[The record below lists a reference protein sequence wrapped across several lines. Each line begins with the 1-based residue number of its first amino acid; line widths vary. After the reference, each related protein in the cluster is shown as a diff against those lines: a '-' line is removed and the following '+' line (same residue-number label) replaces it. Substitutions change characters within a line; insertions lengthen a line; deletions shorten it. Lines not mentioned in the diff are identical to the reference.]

1 MNYAVIGG
9 LSFRIAAA
17 LICVTCIFYTA
28 VMRRSNK
35 KRLRSRLFLA
45 MLFIIFINCMT
56 GLVSTFVAP
65 SGLPFSVRLVITYI
79 CNFLYYLTHL
89 ALIPI
94 FCIYIIVVCE
104 VFHKL
109 SKTKILIF
117 LAPFLILELVVLTN
131 PITHFYFYYD
141 ENLFYGRGTGI
152 YIAYIVC
159 ISYVIFCVYLI
170 KRFWNTMNNLQKVAM
185 FYFMF
190 LATSATIIQMLFPAV
205 VCELMGEALGLMGLM
220 IMIER
225 DDYRLDYRT
234 NAYNKSALLHDM
246 NVYFGVKRDFYV
258 ICVRVI
264 NDELYRRIVGH
275 EGYDSLMAEIADF
288 LEKLDDR
295 YDSYRSSGGNFFL
308 VCPEATKEDIDAIL
322 LDIEDRFKKSFSAG
336 GGITNVK
343 IKVLCA
349 KCPEELSDA
358 SDILLLAEAELENI
372 DKMVLSGDDL
382 DFILKKISIERAI
395 TKGVTESSFKVMYQP
410 VYEKD
415 TCKIRSAEAF
425 LTLKE
430 LEALKISFQEF
441 MSVAENTG
449 FVTELE
455 FRMIDSVCKFISEG
469 LTHTVTNPC
478 NIVVHIMSVQ
488 VLTHELVKR
497 VKESLDKYGVDP
509 SFLVFDVS
517 DTIAMQAEDE
527 LEYII
532 DEFKKMGLPFVLATN
547 EAGFLG
553 LDSRIVAK
561 FDGVSINIR
570 KHYESIHQG
579 QDDIILKNRTTM
591 IGQLGMIM
599 ILSGIDSKE
608 LYEKAG
614 KVTANY
620 LVGTYLAGLCS
631 KNELQNKFWHEDTFT
646 GNGNY

>member
-1 MNYAVIGG
+1 MNYDVIGG

-45 MLFIIFINCMT
+45 MLSIIFINCLT
-56 GLVSTFVAP
+56 GLIAIFVTH
-65 SGLPFSVRLVITYI
+65 SDLPFTVRLVITYS

-89 ALIPI
+89 ALIPV

-109 SKTKILIF
+109 SRTRIIIF
-117 LAPFLILELVVLTN
+117 LAPFLILELVILTN
-131 PITHFYFYYD
+131 PITHFYFQYD
-141 ENLFYGRGTGI
+141 ENLFFARGTGL
-152 YIAYIVC
+152 YIAYLVC
-159 ISYVIFCVYLI
+159 ISYVLFCVYLI
-170 KRFWNTMNNLQKVAM
+170 KSFWNTMNNLQKVAM

-205 VCELMGEALGLMGLM
+205 VCELLGEALGLMGLM

-234 NAYNKSALLHDM
+234 NAYNKTALLYDM
-246 NVYFGVKRDFYV
+246 NVYLGVKRDFYV

-264 NDELYRRIVGH
+264 NDELYRRVVGH

-295 YDSYRSSGGNFFL
+295 YDAYRSNGGNFFL
-308 VCPEATKEDIDAIL
+308 VCPEATKEAVDAIL
-322 LDIEDRFKKSFSAG
+322 LNIEDRFKKSFSAG

-358 SDILLLAEAELENI
+358 SDVLLLAEAELENI
-372 DKMVLSGDDL
+372 DKMVLLGDDL
-382 DFILKKISIERAI
+382 DFILRKISIERAI
-395 TKGVTESSFKVMYQP
+395 TKGVAESSFKVMYQP
-410 VYEKD
+410 VYEKSSR
-415 TCKIRSAEAF
+415 KIASAEAF
-425 LTLKE
+425 LVLKE
-430 LEALKISFQEF
+430 LEALKVSFAEF

-469 LTHTVTNPC
+469 LARTVTNPC
-478 NIVVHIMSVQ
+478 NIVIHIMSVQ
-488 VLTHELVKR
+488 VLSHELVKR
-497 VKESLDKYGVDP
+497 VRESLDKYGVDP
-509 SFLVFDVS
+509 KFLVFDVS
-517 DTIAMQAEDE
+517 DTIAMQAEEE
-527 LEYII
+527 LEYVL
-532 DEFKKMGLPFVLATN
+532 DEFKKLGLPFVLATYD
-547 EAGFLG
+547 AGLLG

-561 FDGVSINIR
+561 FDGVSINVK

-579 QDDIILKNRTTM
+579 QEDIILKNRTTM

-599 ILSGIDSKE
+599 ILSGIDSEE
-608 LYEKAG
+608 LYEKAC
-614 KVTANY
+614 KVTSNY

-631 KNELQNKFWHEDTFT
+631 RNELQNRFWHEDTF
-646 GNGNY
+646 NREW

>member
-28 VMRRSNK
+28 VMRRSSK

-45 MLFIIFINCMT
+45 MLLIIFINCMT
-56 GLVSTFVAP
+56 GLISTFVAP
-65 SGLPFSVRLVITYI
+65 SDLPYTLRLVITYC

-109 SKTKILIF
+109 SKRNIKIF
-117 LAPFLILELVVLTN
+117 LAPFLVLELVVLTN
-131 PITHFYFYYD
+131 PITHFYFYVD
-141 ENLFYGRGTGI
+141 ENLNYARGTGL

-159 ISYVIFCVYLI
+159 IAYVLFCVYLI

-264 NDELYRRIVGH
+264 NDDLYRRIVGH

-308 VCPEATKEDIDAIL
+308 VCPEATKEDVDAIL
-322 LDIEDRFKKSFSAG
+322 LNIEDRFKKSFSAG

-349 KCPEELSDA
+349 KCPDELSDA
-358 SDILLLAEAELENI
+358 GDIILLAEAELENI
-372 DKMVLSGDDL
+372 DKMVLRGNDL
-382 DFILKKISIERAI
+382 DFIIRKISIEKAI
-395 TKGVTESSFKVMYQP
+395 TKGVAESSFKVMYQP
-410 VYEKD
+410 VYDKN
-415 TCKIRSAEAF
+415 TRKIASAEAF

-430 LEALKISFQEF
+430 LEALKISFSEF
-441 MSVAENTG
+441 KSVAENTG

-455 FRMIDSVCKFISEG
+455 FRMIDSVCRFISEG
-469 LTHTVTNPC
+469 LAHTVTTRFS
-478 NIVVHIMSVQ
+478 IVIHIMSVQ

-497 VKESLDKYGVDP
+497 VKESIDKYNVDP
-509 SFLVFDVS
+509 KFLVFDVS

-527 LEYII
+527 LEYIL
-532 DEFKKMGLPFVLATN
+532 DEFSKLGLPFVLATDD
-547 EAGFLG
+547 AGLLG

-561 FDGVSINIR
+561 FDGVAINVK
-570 KHYESIHQG
+570 KHYESVHQG
-579 QDDIILKNRTTM
+579 QEDIILKNRTTM

-599 ILSGIDSKE
+599 ILSGIDSE
-608 LYEKAG
+608 DLYKKAS
-614 KVTANY
+614 KVNGNY
-620 LVGTYLAGLCS
+620 MVGTYLAGLCS
-631 KNELQNKFWHEDTFT
+631 KNELQNKFWHEDTF
-646 GNGNY
+646 NREW

>member
-35 KRLRSRLFLA
+35 KRLRSHLFLA
-45 MLFIIFINCMT
+45 MLLIIFINCMT
-56 GLVSTFVAP
+56 GLISTFVAP
-65 SGLPFSVRLVITYI
+65 SGLPYTLRLVITYI
-79 CNFLYYLTHL
+79 CNFIYYLTHL

-109 SKTKILIF
+109 SKRNIVIF

-159 ISYVIFCVYLI
+159 IAYVLFCVYLI

-264 NDELYRRIVGH
+264 NDNLYRRIVGH
-275 EGYDSLMAEIADF
+275 EGYDSLMAEISDF

-308 VCPEATKEDIDAIL
+308 VCPEATKEDVDAIL
-322 LDIEDRFKKSFSAG
+322 LNIEDRFQKSFSAG

-349 KCPEELSDA
+349 KCPDELSDS
-358 SDILLLAEAELENI
+358 SDIILLAEAEIENI
-372 DKMVLSGDDL
+372 DKMVLRGNDL
-382 DFILKKISIERAI
+382 DFILRKISIEKAI
-395 TKGVTESSFKVMYQP
+395 TKGMAESSFKVMYQP
-410 VYEKD
+410 VYDKN
-415 TCKIRSAEAF
+415 THKIASAEAF

-430 LEALKISFQEF
+430 LESLKAGFPEF

-469 LTHTVTNPC
+469 LAHTVTTRFS
-478 NIVVHIMSVQ
+478 IVIHIMSVQ

-497 VKESLDKYGVDP
+497 VKESIEKYNVDP
-509 SFLVFDVS
+509 KFLVFDVG

-527 LEYII
+527 LEYVI
-532 DEFKKMGLPFVLATN
+532 DEFSKLGLSFVLATDD
-547 EAGFLG
+547 AGLLG
-553 LDSRIVAK
+553 LDSRMVAK
-561 FDGVSINIR
+561 FDGVSINVK
-570 KHYESIHQG
+570 KHYESIHHG
-579 QDDIILKNRTTM
+579 QEDIILKNRTTM

-599 ILSGIDSKE
+599 ILSGIDSE
-608 LYEKAG
+608 DLYKKAN
-614 KVTANY
+614 KVNGNFI
-620 LVGTYLAGLCS
+620 VGTYLGGLCS
-631 KNELQNKFWHEDTFT
+631 KNELQNKFWHEDTF
-646 GNGNY
+646 NREW